1 MTFKFA
7 ESDVIIRLLTNF
19 EQNSKAVK
27 RQRFSGILALM
38 IISLFGIIA
47 VQIFWVRKAISVRD
61 EQFAQHVNRA
71 LMNAAYRIERNQNAF
86 FISNF
91 MSGMAGKA
99 RNRQEESLIMTLSD
113 FGNRSK
119 ERVIDLSK
127 MKKERHGNT
136 ETVTYQL
143 DTVVDGGNLSFQAYT
158 SVTQPDSESEG
169 GMAREFNNLMEQMLF
184 EFNIKDRPISE
195 RVDFTTI
202 KPTLAFELRNAGIDL
217 PFEFAVTDSKGVP
230 YDDLKS
236 KGYKN
241 QKRTF
246 KTSLFPNDF
255 AQHDEKLSVYF
266 PDRRNVIYSSVMLPI
281 WGSVLFTTIIL
292 ITFWVTIR
300 TMVDQKRT
308 SEVKTDFVNN
318 MTHEFK
324 TPLATIQLAADSIT
338 SPSVI
343 GDPEKI
349 QRFTSIIKE
358 ENRRMNRQ
366 VETVLQMSMLDK
378 KDFNLN
384 LQPTHVQPFIEKAV
398 SNISLQVE
406 HRGGTIKLVNNAKN
420 DYARV
425 DQSHFINVIY
435 NLLDNANKY
444 SIDTPPDITVT
455 TRNIG
460 TDLLISVS
468 DKGIGMDKETQEK
481 VFDKFY
487 RHPTGNVHTVKG
499 FGLGL
504 SYVKAIVLSCKGE
517 IKVSSQKGE
526 GSTFE
531 IWLPTIDENVES

>member
-1 MTFKFA
+1 M
-7 ESDVIIRLLTNF
+7 
-19 EQNSKAVK
+19 K
-27 RQRFSGILALM
+27 RQSFSGILALM
-38 IISLFGIIA
+38 IVSLFGIIA

-61 EQFAQHVNRA
+61 EQFAQHVNFA
-71 LMNAAYRIERNQNAF
+71 LQNAAFRIERNQNAF

-91 MSGMAGKA
+91 MAGMAGKA

-119 ERVIDLSK
+119 EHVIDLSK
-127 MKKERHGNT
+127 VKKEKKGNT
-136 ETVTYQL
+136 ETISYQI
-143 DTVVDGGNLSFQAYT
+143 DTVVDGGNVSFQAYS
-158 SVTQPDSESEG
+158 SVTQPDGQG
-169 GMAREFNNLMEQMLF
+169 GWGRAGMEQLMEQMLF

-202 KPTLAFELRNAGIDL
+202 KPTLAFEFRNAGIDL

-236 KGYKN
+236 KGYKS
-241 QKRTF
+241 QKHTF

-384 LQPTHVQPFIEKAV
+384 
-398 SNISLQVE
+398 
-406 HRGGTIKLVNNAKN
+406 
-420 DYARV
+420 
-425 DQSHFINVIY
+425 
-435 NLLDNANKY
+435 
-444 SIDTPPDITVT
+444 
-455 TRNIG
+455 
-460 TDLLISVS
+460 
-468 DKGIGMDKETQEK
+468 
-481 VFDKFY
+481 
-487 RHPTGNVHTVKG
+487 
-499 FGLGL
+499 
-504 SYVKAIVLSCKGE
+504 
-517 IKVSSQKGE
+517 
-526 GSTFE
+526 
-531 IWLPTIDENVES
+531 